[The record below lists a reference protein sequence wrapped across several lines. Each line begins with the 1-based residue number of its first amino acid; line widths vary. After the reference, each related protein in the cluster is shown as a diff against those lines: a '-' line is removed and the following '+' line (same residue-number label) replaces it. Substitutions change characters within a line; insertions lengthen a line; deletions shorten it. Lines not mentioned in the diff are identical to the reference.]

1 VSKVPS
7 YELIYIV
14 RPEVTEEELPNVLNT
29 MSDTIIKFGGKVV
42 EVTQWGKKRLTFPI
56 KKCIEGNYILT
67 RMELASESAKELE
80 STFRFPEE
88 ILRHLLVR
96 AGD

>member
-1 VSKVPS
+1 MPS

-14 RPEVTEEELPNVLNT
+14 RPEVTEEELPNILNK
-29 MSDTIIKFGGKVV
+29 MSESIGKLGGKVV

-67 RMELASESAKELE
+67 RMELGPASAKELE
-80 STFRFPEE
+80 STFRFPDE
-88 ILRHLLVR
+88 ILRHLLVK
-96 AGD
+96 AAD

>member
-14 RPEVTEEELPNVLNT
+14 RPEVTEEELPNVLSK

-67 RMELASESAKELE
+67 RMELAPESAKELE
-80 STFRFPEE
+80 STFRFPDE
-88 ILRHLLVR
+88 ILRHLLVK